1 MKNFAHIIFTLFIPF
16 ILFSISCSGKNVT
29 LRRIEDINRAER
41 KLTKNPKNEEVLLEV
56 LNAAQNGNREVRA
69 EAMWVLSKIESELAY
84 SDFLKASVEDPDFN
98 VRCLAVM
105 GLGKLAASNPEAID
119 SIKRAISDTDL
130 QVQMEALKVAG
141 NLNSPE
147 LLNPILDSLSSRNKW
162 VRITAIESL
171 KDYKDD
177 RVDRALNLLYSS
189 DSDYAVKSIAEQVIE
204 YRKGIVNE

>member
-1 MKNFAHIIFTLFIPF
+1 MKNNFFIF
-16 ILFSISCSGKNVT
+16 ILFLIFLISCSQKNAT

-41 KLTKNPKNEEVLLEV
+41 KLAKNPKNEEVLLEV

-69 EAMWVLSKIESELAY
+69 EAMWVLSNLESEVAY

-141 NLNSPE
+141 SINSPE

-171 KDYKDD
+171 KDYKDA
-177 RVDRALNLLYSS
+177 RVDRALNLLSS
-189 DSDYAVKSIAEQVIE
+189 GDSDYAVKSIAEQVIE
-204 YRKGIVNE
+204 YRKGISDE

>member
-1 MKNFAHIIFTLFIPF
+1 MKNNFFAF
-16 ILFSISCSGKNVT
+16 ILFILFLISCSQKNAT

-41 KLTKNPKNEEVLLEV
+41 KLARNSKNEEVLLEV

-69 EAMWVLSKIESELAY
+69 EAMWVLSNLESDVAY

-105 GLGKLAASNPEAID
+105 GLGKLAANNPEAID

-141 NLNSPE
+141 SINSPE

-171 KDYKDD
+171 KDYKDA
-177 RVDRALNLLYSS
+177 RVDRALNLLSS
-189 DSDYAVKSIAEQVIE
+189 GDSDYAVKSTAEQVIE
-204 YRKGIVNE
+204 YRKGIVDE

>member
-1 MKNFAHIIFTLFIPF
+1 MAKN
-16 ILFSISCSGKNVT
+16 S
-29 LRRIEDINRAER
+29 
-41 KLTKNPKNEEVLLEV
+41 KNEEVLLEV

-69 EAMWVLSKIESELAY
+69 EAMWVLSNLESDVAY

-105 GLGKLAASNPEAID
+105 GLGKLAANNPEAID

-141 NLNSPE
+141 SINSPE

-171 KDYKDD
+171 KDYKDA
-177 RVDRALNLLYSS
+177 RVDRALNLLSS
-189 DSDYAVKSIAEQVIE
+189 GDSDYAVKSTAEQVIE
-204 YRKGIVNE
+204 YRKGIVDE

>member
-1 MKNFAHIIFTLFIPF
+1 MKNFTHIIFTLFIPF
-16 ILFSISCSGKNVT
+16 IFFSISCSGKNVT

-171 KDYKDD
+171 KDYKDA

>member
-1 MKNFAHIIFTLFIPF
+1 MLVVLGLF
-16 ILFSISCSGKNVT
+16 LISGSKKTAT

-41 KLTKNPKNEEVLLEV
+41 KLAKNSKNEEVLLEV

-69 EAMWVLSKIESELAY
+69 EAMWVLSNLESDVAY

-105 GLGKLAASNPEAID
+105 GLGKLAANNPEAID

-141 NLNSPE
+141 SINSPE

-171 KDYKDD
+171 KDYKDA
-177 RVDRALNLLYSS
+177 RVDRALNLLSS
-189 DSDYAVKSIAEQVIE
+189 GDSDYAVKSTAEQVIE
-204 YRKGIVNE
+204 YRKGIVDE

>member
-1 MKNFAHIIFTLFIPF
+1 MKNFVYTILF
-16 ILFSISCSGKNVT
+16 ILFLISCSQKNAT
-29 LRRIEDINRAER
+29 LRRIEDINKAEI
-41 KLTKNPKNEEVLLEV
+41 KLAKNPKNEEVLLEV

-69 EAMWVLSKIESELAY
+69 EAMWVLSKIESEVAY

-141 NLNSPE
+141 NINSPE

-177 RVDRALNLLYSS
+177 RVDRALNLLSSS

-204 YRKGIVNE
+204 YRKGIVYE

>member
-1 MKNFAHIIFTLFIPF
+1 MKNFVYILSF
-16 ILFSISCSGKNVT
+16 ILLISCSQKNVT

-41 KLTKNPKNEEVLLEV
+41 KLAKNPKNEEVLLEV

-69 EAMWVLSKIESELAY
+69 EAMWVLSNLETDVAY

-141 NLNSPE
+141 NINSPE

-171 KDYKDD
+171 KDYKDA
-177 RVDRALNLLYSS
+177 RVDRALNLLSS
-189 DSDYAVKSIAEQVIE
+189 GDSDYAVKSTASQVIE
-204 YRKGIVNE
+204 YRKGSVDE

>member
-1 MKNFAHIIFTLFIPF
+1 MKNNFFVFALF
-16 ILFSISCSGKNVT
+16 ILFLISCSEKNVT

-41 KLTKNPKNEEVLLEV
+41 KLEKNLKNEEALLEV

-69 EAMWVLSKIESELAY
+69 EAMWVLSNLETEIAY

-105 GLGKLAASNPEAID
+105 GLGKLAANNPEAID

-141 NLNSPE
+141 NINAPE
-147 LLNPILDSLSSRNKW
+147 LLNPILDSLSSKNKW
-162 VRITAIESL
+162 VRMTAIESL
-171 KDYKDD
+171 KDYKDAK
-177 RVDRALNLLYSS
+177 VDRALNLLSS
-189 DSDYAVKSIAEQVIE
+189 GDSDYAVKSIAEQVIE
-204 YRKGIVNE
+204 YRKGNAYE

>member
-1 MKNFAHIIFTLFIPF
+1 MKNYFFAF
-16 ILFSISCSGKNVT
+16 ILFILFLISCSQKNAT
-29 LRRIEDINRAER
+29 LRRIEDINRAEK
-41 KLTKNPKNEEVLLEV
+41 KLAKNSKNEEVLLEV

-69 EAMWVLSKIESELAY
+69 EAMWVLSNLESDVAY

-105 GLGKLAASNPEAID
+105 GLGKLAANNPEAID

-141 NLNSPE
+141 SINSPE

-171 KDYKDD
+171 KDYKDA
-177 RVDRALNLLYSS
+177 RVDRALNLLSS
-189 DSDYAVKSIAEQVIE
+189 GDSDYAVKSTAEQVIE
-204 YRKGIVNE
+204 YRKGIVDE

>member
-1 MKNFAHIIFTLFIPF
+1 MKNNFFTF
-16 ILFSISCSGKNVT
+16 ILFLIFLISCSQKNAT

-41 KLTKNPKNEEVLLEV
+41 KLAKNPKNEEVLLEV

-69 EAMWVLSKIESELAY
+69 EAMWVLSNLESEVAY

-105 GLGKLAASNPEAID
+105 GLGRLAASNPEAID

-141 NLNSPE
+141 SINSPE

-171 KDYKDD
+171 KDYKDA
-177 RVDRALNLLYSS
+177 RVDRALNLLSS
-189 DSDYAVKSIAEQVIE
+189 GDSDYAVKSTAEQVIE
-204 YRKGIVNE
+204 YRKGISDE

>member
-1 MKNFAHIIFTLFIPF
+1 MKNNFFIF
-16 ILFSISCSGKNVT
+16 ILFLIFLISCSQKNAT

-41 KLTKNPKNEEVLLEV
+41 KLAKNPKNEEVLLEV

-69 EAMWVLSKIESELAY
+69 EAMWVLSNLESEVAY
-84 SDFLKASVEDPDFN
+84 SDFLKSSVEDPDFN

-105 GLGKLAASNPEAID
+105 GLGRLAASNPEAID

-141 NLNSPE
+141 SINSPE

-171 KDYKDD
+171 KDYKDA
-177 RVDRALNLLYSS
+177 RVDRALNLLSS
-189 DSDYAVKSIAEQVIE
+189 GDSDYAVKSTAEQVIE
-204 YRKGIVNE
+204 YRKGISDE

>member
-1 MKNFAHIIFTLFIPF
+1 MKNNFFAF
-16 ILFSISCSGKNVT
+16 ILFILFLISCSQKNAT

-41 KLTKNPKNEEVLLEV
+41 KLAKNSKNEEVLLEV

-69 EAMWVLSKIESELAY
+69 EAMWVLSNLESDVAY

-105 GLGKLAASNPEAID
+105 GLGKLAANNPEAID

-141 NLNSPE
+141 NINSPE

-171 KDYKDD
+171 KDYKDA
-177 RVDRALNLLYSS
+177 RVDRALNLLSS
-189 DSDYAVKSIAEQVIE
+189 GDSDYAVKSTAEQVIE
-204 YRKGIVNE
+204 YRKGIVDE